1 MISPGWITT
10 AFAEEHM
17 PEDYYQ
23 ARISEIPLARFGRPE
38 DVAAA
43 VVFLAS
49 DESSYITGE
58 AIKINGGL
66 V

>member
-1 MISPGWITT
+1 MD
-10 AFAEEHM
+10 AA
-17 PEDYYQ
+17 YYQ
-23 ARISEIPLARFGRPE
+23 ARLDEIPLGRFGRPE

-43 VVFLAS
+43 AVFLAS
-49 DESSYITGE
+49 DEASYITGE